1 MPRREKNPRRSSVEL
16 DEGVELHELHL
27 DTTSSLGSPPRVVS
41 SGEGWTGE
49 LGELSLAFS

>member
-16 DEGVELHELHL
+16 DDGVELHELHL